1 MRCDRLHEIFQC
13 DSDDFSN
20 VMEWITER
28 LAHRMHKLRSNVKW
42 FGLNSQQTGTHKK
55 MVINKSSPKQ
65 LRWLFGIGEA
75 VCWRDRKNY
84 NNLIKVQRIICQW
97 FECASA
103 VFSDYL
109 EHLIIQAI
117 RRVFVF
123 EYCAVQSYFYKLRQC
138 QPTFSTQLV
147 ITLIITSNIF
157 AYKNQKINKKY
168 WLKMSTLL

>member
-1 MRCDRLHEIFQC
+1 M
-13 DSDDFSN
+13 
-20 VMEWITER
+20 
-28 LAHRMHKLRSNVKW
+28 
-42 FGLNSQQTGTHKK
+42 
-55 MVINKSSPKQ
+55 
-65 LRWLFGIGEA
+65 
-75 VCWRDRKNY
+75 CWRDRKNY

-157 AYKNQKINKKY
+157 AYKNQKKIKNIDLRCRRFFNVWFLQHPKSKGNEDSGVIMFKFVTFVWISRDKKQQTIGQCHSIY
-168 WLKMSTLL
+168 MADGLFTDL